1 MYILLNITN
10 TLRFMTM
17 LIHNMLAQLINP
29 ASFGCLL
36 PYPFDISQ
44 EIFSTMHTGYI
55 YRDVF
60 LRSSKTI
67 FPLV

>member
-1 MYILLNITN
+1 
-10 TLRFMTM
+10 MTM
-17 LIHNMLAQLINP
+17 LVYTMLAQLMNP
-29 ASFGCLL
+29 ASFECLL
-36 PYPFDISQ
+36 RYPFDISQ